1 MQEKDFKFI
10 DNSIKGEDGVYTINL
25 FEGINEYSA
34 ANFVSEFKWLEQYE
48 NAKRIDIRINSQ
60 GGSVLHGW
68 SIVDAIMTS
77 KVPTRAIN
85 VGVAAS
91 MASVV
96 MCVANEALMMAY
108 ASLMVH
114 NPFYPGGKKP
124 ESGEALSPQ
133 IETFRAQLIEIYM
146 ARWGKSES
154 EVSALMDGEEGQD
167 GTWFKAE
174 EALAMGLVSQVIPT
188 PTQHSN
194 KFFTVSNEIQNC
206 SAEAE
211 LLQSKFQEIIN
222 NQKNEE
228 NMIKDV
234 VAKLGLSEDA
244 DEQAVIS
251 KISAVVA
258 ENAALTAEKLGA
270 ETTIKNANASIADL
284 QATVTTKDTQ
294 IADLTAKVAEFEQAE
309 KDAETARQLG
319 VVEAAIADGKI
330 NTEDKEAWVN
340 LFATSPEN
348 AEKVLAQLQ
357 AVGTKKKLSGQI
369 KPEEVSAEKKDGEF
383 KLPTV
388 QALMEEKEAK
398 RKK

>member
-10 DNSIKGEDGVYTINL
+10 DCSFNEEVGVYTINL
-25 FEGINEYSA
+25 FEGINEHSA
-34 ANFVSEFKWLEQYE
+34 ANFVSEFKWLTQYE
-48 NAKRIDIRINSQ
+48 DAKRIDIRINSQ

-68 SIVDAIMTS
+68 SIVDAILTS
-77 KVPTRAIN
+77 KVPTRAIC

-91 MASVV
+91 MASVI

-124 ESGEALSPQ
+124 ENGEALSPQ

-154 EVSALMDGEEGQD
+154 EVTALMDGEEGQD
-167 GTWFKAE
+167 GTWFKAD
-174 EALAMGLVSQVIPT
+174 EAINMGLVSKVIPT
-188 PTQHSN
+188 PTQYSN
-194 KFFTVSNEIQNC
+194 KFLKVSNDIQNC

-228 NMIKDV
+228 HMIKDV
-234 VAKLGLSEDA
+234 VAKLGLPAESG
-244 DEQAVIS
+244 EQEVIS
-251 KISAVVA
+251 KISAVIA
-258 ENAALTAEKLGA
+258 DNAALLAEKLGA

-284 QATVTTKDTQ
+284 QATVTTKESE
-294 IADLTAKVAEFEQAE
+294 IAELTAKVAEFEKAE
-309 KDAETARQLG
+309 KDAETARQLA
-319 VVEAAIADGKI
+319 VVEAAVSEGKI
-330 NTEDKEAWVN
+330 NEEDKEAWVT

-357 AVGTKKKLSGQI
+357 SVGTKKKLSTQV
-369 KPEEVSAEKKDGEF
+369 KPEEVKATGEEAEY
-383 KLPTV
+383 KLPTINGI
-388 QALMEEKEAK
+388 MDEIEAK